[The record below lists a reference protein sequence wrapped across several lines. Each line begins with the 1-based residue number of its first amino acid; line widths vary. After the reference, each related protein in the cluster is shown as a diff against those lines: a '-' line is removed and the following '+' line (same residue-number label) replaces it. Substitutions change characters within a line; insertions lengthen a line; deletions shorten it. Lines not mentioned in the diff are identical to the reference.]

1 MWHSL
6 WMSFYYN
13 VINGDIMNQLL
24 IISYFDNDYYIIN
37 NGDFNIFGISTI
49 LYDNNYIG
57 YWSILLKCRDLSNV
71 L

>member
-1 MWHSL
+1 
-6 WMSFYYN
+6 MSFYYN

-57 YWSILLKCRDLSNV
+57 Y
-71 L
+71 